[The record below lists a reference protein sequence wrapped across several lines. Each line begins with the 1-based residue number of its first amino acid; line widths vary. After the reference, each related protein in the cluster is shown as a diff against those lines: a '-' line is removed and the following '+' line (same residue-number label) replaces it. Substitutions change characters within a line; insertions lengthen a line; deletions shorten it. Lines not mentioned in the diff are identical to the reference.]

1 MKTVPFKPEHL
12 DQIELGQFEQQD
24 DLMGL
29 FRTMA
34 IGILESGPAK
44 TLMDGDR
51 PVGAFGIVITGDIG
65 WSWAVF
71 SDALRRRPV
80 ALHRTALKELNAVTG
95 LRAVHGT
102 VKHGWKEGAR
112 WLRRLGYVWSGTIR
126 TPDGLLERYTRWA

>member
-1 MKTVPFKPEHL
+1 MKTVPFRPEHL
-12 DQIELGQFEQQD
+12 DQMDLGEIECASA
-24 DLMGL
+24 MAT

-34 IGILESGPAK
+34 SDLPGPAK
-44 TLMDGDR
+44 TLMDGGM
-51 PVGAFGIVITGDIG
+51 PVGAFGIVVTGDTG